1 MQGATPK
8 KKLRV
13 RAPLIGDVGGFTLL
27 EIVIVIAIIA
37 ILASLA
43 IPSQMG
49 SITQKRVIETLE
61 LVEPYKHEIAIH
73 FSTHSGKFPK
83 NNKAAGLPLADKIIG
98 NYLEKME
105 LRDGVMH
112 LYLGQ
117 KLPQQIHHKIL
128 SIRPVSVKDS
138 PKSPI
143 SWVCGYNEVPQGMI
157 AAGINLTDVENIF
170 LPGRCR

>member
-1 MQGATPK
+1 M
-8 KKLRV
+8 
-13 RAPLIGDVGGFTLL
+13 
-27 EIVIVIAIIA
+27 VIAIIA

-49 SITQKRVIETLE
+49 SVTQKRVIETLE
-61 LVEPYKHEIAIH
+61 LVEPYKPKVAAYFAAHNGTFPTDNEAI
-73 FSTHSGKFPK
+73 
-83 NNKAAGLPLADKIIG
+83 GLPAADKIIG

-117 KLPQQIHHKIL
+117 KLPQQIHHNIL
-128 SIRPVSVKDS
+128 SIRPVFVEDS
-138 PKSPI
+138 PASPI
-143 SWVCGYNEVPQGMI
+143 SWICGYNEVPFRMTS
-157 AAGINLTDVENIF
+157 AGINLTDVENIF

>member
-1 MQGATPK
+1 MQRPSPETILKPAS
-8 KKLRV
+8 
-13 RAPLIGDVGGFTLL
+13 GFTLL
-27 EIVIVIAIIA
+27 EIVMVMAIIA

-49 SITQKRVIETLE
+49 SVTQKRVIETLE
-61 LVEPYKHEIAIH
+61 LVEPYKHSVAIY
-73 FSTHSGKFPK
+73 FSTHNGKFPK
-83 NNKAAGLPLADKIIG
+83 DNDAIGLPAADKIIG

-105 LRDGVMH
+105 LSDGVMH

-117 KLPQQIHHKIL
+117 KLPKKLHNTIL
-128 SIRPVSVKDS
+128 SIRPVFVKDS
-138 PKSPI
+138 PASPV
-143 SWVCGYNEVPQGMI
+143 SWICGYNQVPLGMT

>member
-1 MQGATPK
+1 M
-8 KKLRV
+8 
-13 RAPLIGDVGGFTLL
+13 
-27 EIVIVIAIIA
+27 VIAIIA

-49 SITQKRVIETLE
+49 AVTQKRVIETLE
-61 LVEPYKHEIAIH
+61 LVEVYKLKVAVYFSIH
-73 FSTHSGKFPK
+73 NGTFSTD
-83 NNKAAGLPLADKIIG
+83 NEAIGLPHANKIIG

-117 KLPQQIHHKIL
+117 KLPLQIHHNNL
-128 SIRPVSVKDS
+128 SIRPVFVKDS
-138 PKSPI
+138 PASPI
-143 SWVCGYNEVPQGMI
+143 SWVCGYNEVPMGMT
-157 AAGINLTDVENIF
+157 AAAINLTDVENIF